1 MNLWI
6 RSQDRKNLVQIKQIS
21 INYYHNKQIIANYK
35 PDQYENSGCYY
46 ELLGIYETKE
56 RALKVLDEIQAYINS
71 DVMFNLNVFEMPK
84 E

>member
-6 RSQDRKNLVQIKQIS
+6 RSQDKIVLMKVDTLSLGEKATILGFGNDGN
-21 INYYHNKQIIANYK
+21 INGKLAKYK
-35 PDQYENSGCYY
+35 TE
-46 ELLGIYETKE
+46 E
-56 RALKVLDEIQAYINS
+56 RALEVLDEIQAYINS

>member
-6 RSQDRKNLVQIKQIS
+6 RSQDKIVLMKVDTLSLAIDEEGTILGCGTDGNIKG
-21 INYYHNKQIIANYK
+21 KLANYK
-35 PDQYENSGCYY
+35 TN
-46 ELLGIYETKE
+46 E
-56 RALKVLDEIQAYINS
+56 RALEVLDEIQAYINS